1 MPKALADALLF
12 RSDAA
17 TLRLTMMNRA
27 PILSFAAMTALSVFA
42 AGCGSTL
49 VSFTHETRIE
59 NNLTVEEIK
68 NLQFYVSHRIT
79 LRRELESGGRQ
90 ITGSHK
96 LVVVSGKTI
105 EEVVIEEKTP
115 GIAVA
120 VGPNAISVSFEQG
133 SSMEFSAR
141 DGRLQGDAPTSSG
154 GSFATAPDPFPGNN
168 GGGQPEGFIPSPSAS
183 GSFTGNYFLQIEPG
197 GHITFQTKSF
207 DAIDDSFKAHL
218 MIDSDTLEDVVKNR
232 KVLPGLR
239 LK

>member
-1 MPKALADALLF
+1 
-12 RSDAA
+12 
-17 TLRLTMMNRA
+17 MMNRA
-27 PILSFAAMTALSVFA
+27 NILSLAAVSVISLFAI
-42 AGCGSTL
+42 GCGGSL
-49 VSFTHETRIE
+49 VPFTHETRIE
-59 NNLTVEEIK
+59 NNLTTEEIK

-96 LVVVSGKTI
+96 LLVVSGKTI

-120 VGPNAISVSFEQG
+120 VGDSAISVSFEQG

-141 DGRLQGDAPTSSG
+141 DGRVLSDGSSTPTSG
-154 GSFATAPDPFPGNN
+154 GSFAEAPDPFPGNN
-168 GGGQPEGFIPSPSAS
+168 GDRSGPALVPSSTAPTN
-183 GSFTGNYFLQIEPG
+183 FTGNYFLSIEPG
-197 GHITFQTKSF
+197 GRITFQTKAF
-207 DAIDDSFKAHL
+207 DAVDDSFKAHL

>member
-1 MPKALADALLF
+1 
-12 RSDAA
+12 
-17 TLRLTMMNRA
+17 MMNRA
-27 PILSFAAMTALSVFA
+27 PILSFAAAAAFSLFV
-42 AGCGSTL
+42 AGCGGSL
-49 VSFTHETRIE
+49 VPFTHETRIE
-59 NNLTVEEIK
+59 NNLTVEEVK

-96 LVVVSGKTI
+96 LLVVSGKTI

-120 VGPNAISVSFEQG
+120 VGDAAISVSFEQG
-133 SSMEFSAR
+133 TSMEFSAR
-141 DGRLQGDAPTSSG
+141 DGRLVSDSSSSPQVG
-154 GSFATAPDPFPGNN
+154 SGSFAQAPDPFPGNN
-168 GGGQPEGFIPSPSAS
+168 PDRQPDNFTPSPSAS
-183 GSFTGNYFLQIEPG
+183 GSFTGNYFLNIEPG
-197 GHITFQTKSF
+197 GRITFETKSF
-207 DAIDDSFKAHL
+207 EAVEDSFKAHL

>member
-1 MPKALADALLF
+1 
-12 RSDAA
+12 
-17 TLRLTMMNRA
+17 MMNRA
-27 PILSFAAMTALSVFA
+27 NILSLAAASVISLFAI
-42 AGCGSTL
+42 GCGGSL
-49 VSFTHETRIE
+49 VPFTHETRIE

-90 ITGSHK
+90 VTGSHK
-96 LVVVSGKTI
+96 LLVVSGKNI

-120 VGPNAISVSFEQG
+120 VGDNAISVSFEQG

-141 DGRLQGDAPTSSG
+141 DGRLLSDGSPPPPSTTG
-154 GSFATAPDPFPGNN
+154 GFAEAPDPFPGNN
-168 GGGQPEGFIPSPSAS
+168 GDRSGPALVPAPAPSSN
-183 GSFTGNYFLQIEPG
+183 FTGNYFLSIEPG
-197 GHITFQTKSF
+197 GRVTFQTKPF
-207 DAIDDSFKAHL
+207 DAVEDSFKAHL